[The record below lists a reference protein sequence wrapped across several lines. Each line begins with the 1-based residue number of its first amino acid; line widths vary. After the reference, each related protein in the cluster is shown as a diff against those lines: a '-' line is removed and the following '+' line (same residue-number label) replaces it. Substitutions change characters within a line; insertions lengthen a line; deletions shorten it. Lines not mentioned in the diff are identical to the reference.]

1 MNRALII
8 IMLFALAFSIFG
20 ALSFNYGQPRPG
32 VSEHYISK
40 GVEETGALNMVTAI
54 YLNYR
59 AYDTLGEA
67 TVFFAAALGVF
78 MLLRKEDSSDGSHFE
93 SS

>member
-1 MNRALII
+1 MKKILAIVILII
-8 IMLFALAFSIFG
+8 LGFFLIGSLNLDFG
-20 ALSFNYGQPRPG
+20 HPQLGVSQYYINYG
-32 VSEHYISK
+32 V
-40 GVEETGALNMVTAI
+40 VDTGALNIVTAI

-78 MLLRKEDSSDGSHFE
+78 MLLRREEERKSDG
-93 SS
+93 